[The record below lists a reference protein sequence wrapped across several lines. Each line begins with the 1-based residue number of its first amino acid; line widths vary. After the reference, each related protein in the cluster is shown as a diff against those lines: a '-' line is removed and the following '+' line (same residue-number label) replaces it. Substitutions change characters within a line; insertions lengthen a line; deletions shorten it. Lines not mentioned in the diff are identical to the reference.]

1 MKMIHIALAVTES
14 IIILSRTF
22 NSPGNF
28 FRYLNVQSFIFHRI
42 KTIFQA
48 FAPLVEQF
56 TQKARILSVQITPII
71 AAVWKVVAFHLPKWD
86 SLVKNFVMLQS
97 FKNKYMLLI

>member
-1 MKMIHIALAVTES
+1 MKMIHIALVVNES
-14 IIILSRTF
+14 LIILSRTF

-56 TQKARILSVQITPII
+56 T
-71 AAVWKVVAFHLPKWD
+71 
-86 SLVKNFVMLQS
+86 
-97 FKNKYMLLI
+97 

>member
-1 MKMIHIALAVTES
+1 MKMIHIALVVNES
-14 IIILSRTF
+14 LIILSRTF
-22 NSPGNF
+22 NSPGNC

-56 TQKARILSVQITPII
+56 T
-71 AAVWKVVAFHLPKWD
+71 
-86 SLVKNFVMLQS
+86 
-97 FKNKYMLLI
+97 

>member
-1 MKMIHIALAVTES
+1 MYKVLFFIALKQ
-14 IIILSRTF
+14 
-22 NSPGNF
+22 F
-28 FRYLNVQSFIFHRI
+28 F
-42 KTIFQA
+42 KA